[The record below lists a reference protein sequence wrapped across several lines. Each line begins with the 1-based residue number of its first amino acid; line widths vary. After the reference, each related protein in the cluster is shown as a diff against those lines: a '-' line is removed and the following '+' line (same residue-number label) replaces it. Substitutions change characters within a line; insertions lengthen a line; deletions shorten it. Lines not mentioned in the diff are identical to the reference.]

1 MGKSA
6 KIRWLR
12 RVIAKEQNPEIQ
24 GMLWYQLL
32 DSTKENK
39 EK

>member
-1 MGKSA
+1 MKKSA
-6 KIRWLR
+6 KVQWLK
-12 RVIAKEQNPEIQ
+12 RVIKEQNPEIQ